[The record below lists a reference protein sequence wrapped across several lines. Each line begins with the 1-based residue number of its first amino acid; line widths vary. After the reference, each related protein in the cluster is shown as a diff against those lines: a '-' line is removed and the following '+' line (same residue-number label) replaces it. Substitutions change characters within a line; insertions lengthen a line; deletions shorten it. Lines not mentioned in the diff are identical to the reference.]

1 MQHQSSLR
9 AHARSALVLF
19 AGLGLQVGAWSAAV
33 AQLALDLS
41 LSPGALGLAL
51 AAGAC
56 GGIVALT
63 LAGRVVDRV
72 GRRPIAISGALL
84 LGAAWLGQGLVGSL
98 APAIALQALYGAGA
112 GCLDLAANA
121 VGSDVERVHAVRA
134 MPRLHAAFS
143 AAASLGAL
151 SGGAALEAGAS
162 RATLFG
168 AVASVLAALAV
179 AAAALPLP
187 DSAERPAGRASGEG
201 EPSRATREPSR
212 ATREP
217 SRTAGEPSRSE
228 PDRSVLALPG
238 VLAATAIVT
247 LCFFGDSALE
257 GYAGIHLRTLVGAGP
272 LAAGAAIAMF
282 HAAGAVT
289 RASIGPVLARCGER
303 RVLPACGAIAAG
315 AMSVVA
321 LAQAPAVAAVGL
333 VIVGVALAPVVPVA
347 LSLAG
352 RSAPRGSGR
361 AVSTATAV
369 GWGAFLG
376 APPIVGA
383 VADATSLRV
392 GLLLVVGSTTA
403 LALVAARTRGLSS
416 G

>member
-1 MQHQSSLR
+1 MQHPPSLR

-19 AGLGLQVGAWSAAV
+19 AGLGLQVGAWSASV
-33 AQLALDLS
+33 AQLALDLD

-56 GGIVALT
+56 GGIAALT
-63 LAGRVVDRV
+63 IAGRVVDRV
-72 GRRPIAISGALL
+72 GRRPIAIAGALL
-84 LGAAWLGQGLVGSL
+84 LAVAWLGQGLAGSL
-98 APAIALQALYGAGA
+98 AVAIALQSTYGAGA
-112 GCLDLAANA
+112 GCLDLAANT
-121 VGSDVERVHAVRA
+121 VGSDVERTHAIRA

-151 SGGAALEAGAS
+151 GGGAALQAGAR
-162 RATLFG
+162 RAELFG
-168 AVASVLAALAV
+168 SVGAVLAAIAALAAV
-179 AAAALPLP
+179 LPLP
-187 DSAERPAGRASGEG
+187 PHTAREAAPAPAG
-201 EPSRATREPSR
+201 
-212 ATREP
+212 
-217 SRTAGEPSRSE
+217 
-228 PDRSVLALPG
+228 RSVLAIPG
-238 VLAATAIVT
+238 VLAATAILT

-282 HAAGAVT
+282 HAAGAIT
-289 RASIGPVLARCGER
+289 RSAIGPVLARHGER
-303 RVLPACGAIAAG
+303 RVLPASGALAAAAMTAVALADSPAIAA
-315 AMSVVA
+315 A
-321 LAQAPAVAAVGL
+321 GL
-333 VIVGVALAPVVPVA
+333 VTVGMALAPVVPVA

-352 RSAPRGSGR
+352 RSAPGRSGR

-369 GWGAFLG
+369 GWSAFLG

-392 GLLLVVGSTTA
+392 GLLLVVASTTA
-403 LALVAARTRGLSS
+403 LAIVASRTRGLSS